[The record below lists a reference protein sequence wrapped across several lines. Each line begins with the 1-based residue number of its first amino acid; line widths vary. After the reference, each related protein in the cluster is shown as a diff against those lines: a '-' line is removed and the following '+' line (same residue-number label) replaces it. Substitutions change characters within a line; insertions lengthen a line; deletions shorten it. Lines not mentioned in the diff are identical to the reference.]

1 MLQLDIQTGDDAQ
14 AKPADGANQT
24 DGLPVPPSDSP
35 KEDDDPM
42 KALLEATSK
51 DVKK

>member
-1 MLQLDIQTGDDAQ
+1 M
-14 AKPADGANQT
+14 
-24 DGLPVPPSDSP
+24 PVPPSDAA